1 MITIDV
7 DVDAVLQALI
17 DEGTWEYV
25 GSWASGKLTWEAR
38 SDTETVV
45 TFEDIDGVSH
55 VVDVACLRRGLTVAI
70 ARLISGEMSP
80 RSANAIGLFS
90 GGLAA
95 CDANGIDC
103 LVQCGL
109 FGKPLYS

>member
-25 GSWASGKLTWEAR
+25 GSWASGKLTWR
-38 SDTETVV
+38 DDNGPTVV
-45 TFEDIDGVSH
+45 TFDDIDGVSH

-80 RSANAIGLFS
+80 RSANAIGLFT